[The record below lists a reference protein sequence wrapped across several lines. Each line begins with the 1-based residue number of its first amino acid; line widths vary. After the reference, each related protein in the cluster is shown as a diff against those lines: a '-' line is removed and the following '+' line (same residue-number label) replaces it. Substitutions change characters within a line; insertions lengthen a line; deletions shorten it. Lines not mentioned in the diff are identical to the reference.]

1 MSQSYYRLH
10 MQTLS
15 QQNLTSLIFLTES
28 NRNKLWYPERIICF
42 LIRFWRNLKKCTFCK
57 PSASYLILWDSWL
70 VKTTFSQ
77 WNGSFLI
84 YILIPGSFSSHES
97 FCLEIIFYDL
107 NLLGSASQRVSES
120 MDALFCFTELPRRI
134 SSCRDIY
141 VQCNVLICWL
151 VQGGLDDPETLWCSQ
166 MILVYFY
173 ENWPYKKAHGYP
185 DYSVKI
191 NYIKNNVFS

>member
-84 YILIPGSFSSHES
+84 YILIPGSFSSCES

-120 MDALFCFTELPRRI
+120 MDALFASAEFSYYIHIFIWWHVSFALLNFWEEYPVVVTFMF
-134 SSCRDIY
+134 
-141 VQCNVLICWL
+141 NVTSLSA
-151 VQGGLDDPETLWCSQ
+151 GLYRE
-166 MILVYFY
+166 V
-173 ENWPYKKAHGYP
+173 
-185 DYSVKI
+185 
-191 NYIKNNVFS
+191 

>member
-84 YILIPGSFSSHES
+84 YILIPGSFSSRES

-120 MDALFCFTELPRRI
+120 MDALFASAEFSYYIHTFIWWHVSFALLNFREEYP
-134 SSCRDIY
+134 
-141 VQCNVLICWL
+141 VVVTFMFNVTFLSA
-151 VQGGLDDPETLWCSQ
+151 GLYRE
-166 MILVYFY
+166 V
-173 ENWPYKKAHGYP
+173 
-185 DYSVKI
+185 
-191 NYIKNNVFS
+191 